1 MAIAKKWLPTAAPDI
16 DLVLHLKEEI
26 GISSELATL
35 MAQRGITN
43 YKNAEAY
50 FNPNA
55 DQLHDPFTMKDMDVA
70 VERIRQAIE
79 HEEPILFY
87 GDYDVD
93 GTTSVSLMML
103 YFKAFYNNIHFYVP
117 DRQKEGYGI
126 SLTGI
131 DFAKDNGF
139 SLVVAL
145 DCGIKA
151 NHAIDYANDKGVDF
165 IICDHHTPGE
175 ELPKA
180 VAVLDPKRA
189 DCQYPYKELSGCG
202 VGFKLISAFHKKW
215 QPEAPNPLEFVDL
228 LAVSIASDIVPLTG
242 ENRVL
247 SYLGLQKL
255 NDNPLE
261 GLATMI
267 RLIGFKGKY
276 NVTDVVFKIGPRI
289 NAAGRLKHAQFAV
302 ELLIGKEKGSL
313 DDLAQEI
320 DTLNKERRTIE
331 RGITAEC
338 LEILEGY
345 NPSAKSTVV
354 YGEHWH
360 KGVIGIV
367 ASKLVE
373 QYYRPTVVFT
383 KSEEGLA
390 TGSARSVEGYNL
402 YAAVNAC
409 AHLLEQFGGHKA
421 AAGMKIKIENI
432 PAFRDAFE
440 KAVSDTITADELI
453 PKAHYDLELNASRVG
468 WKFYNSIS
476 RLGPFGPEN
485 HRPRL
490 VSRKVRPTNVKVVGA
505 DHLKFALVE
514 DQRYVDCIAFGQAHY
529 IDMLRE
535 EELVDIC
542 YSLDVNEWQG
552 NSFLQLDIK
561 DIKPTELHEA

>member
-1 MAIAKKWLPTAAPDI
+1 MAIPKKWLPTAIPDI

-26 GISSELATL
+26 GISTELATL
-35 MAQRGITN
+35 MAQRGITS
-43 YKNAEAY
+43 YKSAETH
-50 FNPNA
+50 FNP
-55 DQLHDPFTMKDMDVA
+55 DESQLHDPFSMKDMDKA
-70 VERIRQAIE
+70 VQRIERAIE
-79 HEEPILFY
+79 NEEGILFY

-93 GTTSVSLMML
+93 GTTSVSLMIL
-103 YFKAFYNNIHFYVP
+103 YFSAFYPNIHFYVP
-117 DRQKEGYGI
+117 DRQREGYGV
-126 SLTGI
+126 SLEGI
-131 DFAKDNGF
+131 DFARDNGF
-139 SLVVAL
+139 SLIVAL

-151 NHAIDYANDKGVDF
+151 NDAVAYAKEQGVEF
-165 IICDHHTPGE
+165 IICDHHTPGDK
-175 ELPKA
+175 LPEA

-202 VGFKLISAFHKKW
+202 VGFKLISAFHEKLA
-215 QPEAPNPLEFVDL
+215 PEAPNPLEFVDL

-247 SYLGLQKL
+247 SFLGLQKL

-267 RLIGFKGKY
+267 RLIGFRGKY

-302 ELLIGKEKGSL
+302 ELLIGKEDGSL
-313 DDLAQEI
+313 EDLASEI
-320 DTLNKERRTIE
+320 DSLNKERRTIE

-338 LEILEGY
+338 MDLLENY
-345 NPSAKSTVV
+345 NPKAKSTVV

-367 ASKLVE
+367 ASKLIE
-373 QYYRPTVVFT
+373 KYYRPTVVFT
-383 KSEEGLA
+383 KSEDGIA
-390 TGSARSVEGYNL
+390 TGSARSVEDFDL
-402 YAAVNAC
+402 YSAVNAC

-421 AAGMKIKIENI
+421 AAGMKIKLENI
-432 PAFRDAFE
+432 DAFREAFE
-440 KAVSDTITADELI
+440 KAVSETITDDQLI
-453 PKAHYDLELNASRVG
+453 PKAHYDLELEASRVG

-485 HRPRL
+485 HRPRM
-490 VSRKVRPTNVKVVGA
+490 VSRNVKPVNVKVVGA
-505 DHLKFALVE
+505 DHLKFALVGE
-514 DQRYVDCIAFGQAHY
+514 QRYVDCIAFGQAHY
-529 IDMLRE
+529 IDLLRE

-542 YSLDVNEWQG
+542 YCLDVNEWQG

-561 DIKPTELHEA
+561 DIKPTKLHEA